1 MHSRFRAVALSFMIS
16 LAFAAS
22 SCIDVDNTLG
32 VNNIPDEYALK
43 LQTVTLGLPLQTKML
58 DSMQSLNTSNA
69 VLGAFRTEEFGLT
82 THSFATNYYFY
93 STKKVDL
100 GSDRRIKHAYLTFT
114 RSSNLI
120 LDPSQQGL
128 PQNIHVYQMNKV
140 VDTTYKYN
148 CDLKDSDY
156 NHIPID
162 TNGVVYTGGDTLR
175 LYLKNSYAKKILT
188 ATQRELDSSAAF
200 MDRFKAIL
208 FTCDAPEEGTI
219 GGRLNV
225 FRTSDAYIYLTFN
238 FQPTWKSGLPRKDTT
253 IVLPLGSNTYTQNF
267 STYSSKP
274 LEKVEPQEY
283 LTVEGL
289 GGLKAYTDPLA
300 LKDMLDHWMSSNG
313 YDPKKILICKALYKL
328 PFVTDNSTV
337 NNINRCFPASL
348 YPNNKEKDT
357 SNHFYYAPLEDV
369 YASGNAVG
377 AANRSLSYYSGDISS
392 QIQQMCNKDRSEIA
406 ANWKRY
412 AMWFSTVASSTTSNY
427 YTSAST
433 TNYTLDRTAYSV
445 ARINGPLHAN
455 HPTLEIVFALMNDE
469 E

>member
-289 GGLKAYTDPLA
+289 GVPEA
-300 LKDMLDHWMSSNG
+300 
-313 YDPKKILICKALYKL
+313 
-328 PFVTDNSTV
+328 
-337 NNINRCFPASL
+337 
-348 YPNNKEKDT
+348 
-357 SNHFYYAPLEDV
+357 
-369 YASGNAVG
+369 
-377 AANRSLSYYSGDISS
+377 
-392 QIQQMCNKDRSEIA
+392 
-406 ANWKRY
+406 
-412 AMWFSTVASSTTSNY
+412 
-427 YTSAST
+427 
-433 TNYTLDRTAYSV
+433 
-445 ARINGPLHAN
+445 
-455 HPTLEIVFALMNDE
+455 
-469 E
+469 